1 MVPNE
6 MVREHGV
13 VSFFFLA
20 HNNKPCRYIA
30 VMNNINSL
38 YFYTEKLEINLKMN
52 STDHATLV
60 YFLASALTKWATAS
74 QSS

>member
-1 MVPNE
+1 MKICYT
-6 MVREHGV
+6 
-13 VSFFFLA
+13 F
-20 HNNKPCRYIA
+20 
-30 VMNNINSL
+30 
-38 YFYTEKLEINLKMN
+38 TEKLEINLKMN